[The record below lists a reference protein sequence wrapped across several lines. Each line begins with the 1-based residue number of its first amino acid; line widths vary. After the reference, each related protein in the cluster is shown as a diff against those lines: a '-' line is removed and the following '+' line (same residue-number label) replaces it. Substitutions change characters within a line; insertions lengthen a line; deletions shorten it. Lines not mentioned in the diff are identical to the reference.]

1 MSHNKK
7 RNSGLIYETLVREL
21 TKSIIVEKNEKKQ
34 QEIKN
39 LIKRYFN
46 TEKPLGRELQ
56 LYKALQEKIS
66 SESADRFLQAVK
78 VEHGN
83 IDKVELEK
91 EQSRLINEVNR
102 TLGTTVFDNHIPNY
116 KNLATIAQIFSSKT
130 PIKEKVILE
139 TKILSDL
146 TKKEEKIEETKI
158 DNVVYRSFVKRFNE
172 TYADSLLKE
181 QKELLSHF
189 ISSANDDG
197 LSLNMYLYEEIDRL
211 KEKTAKLFQNEDF
224 KTTETLSENAKRITQ
239 YLNDFGK
246 QQINEETLKK
256 VMKIQELVK
265 EVQ

>member
-21 TKSIIVEKNEKKQ
+21 TKSIIVEKNETKQNSIKK
-34 QEIKN
+34 

-46 TEKPLGRELQ
+46 VDRPLGKELQ
-56 LYKALQEKIS
+56 LYKALQEKI
-66 SESADRFLQAVK
+66 EPETADRFLQAVK
-78 VEHGN
+78 VEHGG

-102 TLGTTVFDNHIPNY
+102 TLGAEVFNNHVPNY

-130 PIKEKVILE
+130 PIKEKIILE

-172 TYADSLLKE
+172 TYSNNLLKE
-181 QKELLSHF
+181 QKELLGHF
-189 ISSANDDG
+189 IASANDDG
-197 LSLNMYLYEEIDRL
+197 FGLKLYLYEEIDRL
-211 KEKTAKLFQNEDF
+211 KEKTGKLFENDDF
-224 KTTETLSENAKRITQ
+224 KNTQTLSDNAKRITQ

-246 QQINEETLKK
+246 QEINEETLKK